1 MDRMLVVV
9 FDNEAKAMEGRDALL
24 QLDDE
29 GIISLYDHAIIEKHA
44 DGTTTV
50 KQADDLGPLGT
61 LAGSELG
68 ALIGLL
74 SGPTGLVFGAAVG
87 FLAGAALDIHRT
99 RVDDEFIDDVTKTL
113 QPNKFAV
120 VAEVQED
127 ETTPVDRHMES
138 LAGVVFRRNLSDAK
152 HALHEEHIAAMKAAL
167 AQMKAE
173 QALAHADRKAKLQEK
188 INRLDS
194 KIQEQLCRSS
204 ERREE
209 AELAEKAKA
218 EALEEAA
225 DKEAKAA
232 GTPILPNASAERRS
246 A

>member
-9 FDNEAKAMEGRDALL
+9 FDTEAKAVEGSNALL

-29 GIISLYDHAIIEKHA
+29 GILSLYDHAIIEKHA

-68 ALIGLL
+68 SLIGLL
-74 SGPTGLVFGAAVG
+74 SGPAGLAMGAAVG
-87 FLAGAALDIHRT
+87 FLAGAALDIHHAN
-99 RVDDEFIDDVTKTL
+99 VNDEFIDDVSKEL
-113 QPNKFAV
+113 QPGKFAV
-120 VAEVQED
+120 VAQVQED
-127 ETTPVDRHMES
+127 ETTPVDTHMEP
-138 LAGVVFRRNLSDAK
+138 LGGVVFRRTLSDVK
-152 HALHEEHIAAMKAAL
+152 HALHEEHIAAMKAAI

-173 QALAHADRKAKLQEK
+173 QAVAHADRKARLQEK

-194 KIQEQLCRSS
+194 KIQEQLRRSN

-225 DKEAKAA
+225 AKEAKAA
-232 GTPILPNASAERRS
+232 ETPIVPGASGERRS